1 MASFLARALDLTSL
15 TPPQRCQILP
25 SDDAWNTRID
35 HLPVHPRS
43 TDYITS
49 LGENDTLHPDF
60 GSGVWPP
67 NSDSPIGIPFVEVP
81 EDAPLA
87 PVIYDAYG
95 GESDPG
101 PFPIPTDAPV
111 EGGPNGTG
119 DRHVIALDRFRCE
132 LYELFY
138 ARPGPGAAWTAA
150 SGARFDLAS
159 SELRPD
165 GWTSADAAGLPI
177 FPGLVRYDEVASGE
191 IAHAIRFTASQT
203 QRAYVWP
210 ARHFASNSTDPTLPP
225 MGQRFRLKS
234 SFDVDPFSRDV
245 QIILTAMKRYGLI
258 LADNG
263 SSWFISGAP
272 DDRWDNDV
280 VRELKSIPGSG
291 FEAVDASSMMIE
303 PDSGTARQ
311 P

>member
-1 MASFLARALDLTSL
+1 ML
-15 TPPQRCQILP
+15 
-25 SDDAWNTRID
+25 
-35 HLPVHPRS
+35 
-43 TDYITS
+43 
-49 LGENDTLHPDF
+49 
-60 GSGVWPP
+60 
-67 NSDSPIGIPFVEVP
+67 
-81 EDAPLA
+81 
-87 PVIYDAYG
+87 
-95 GESDPG
+95 
-101 PFPIPTDAPV
+101 
-111 EGGPNGTG
+111 
-119 DRHVIALDRFRCE
+119 
-132 LYELFY
+132 
-138 ARPGPGAAWTAA
+138 
-150 SGARFDLAS
+150 
-159 SELRPD
+159 

-177 FPGLVRYDEVASGE
+177 FPGLVRYDEVAAGE

-280 VRELKSIPGSG
+280 LRELKSIPGSA
-291 FEAVDASSMMIE
+291 FEAVDASSMMIG